1 MTTVW
6 EAQTLDNVQTEEA
19 KRHNEMIRERYRQ
32 LQNAEEIQLSETFS
46 DAEQAKEIAP
56 SAPAFN
62 AAPAVPV
69 APVTPAPAEPA
80 KTEERSVN
88 VSQQQR
94 ELFTADTFRRVL
106 SDNVQE
112 QTAAP
117 VQAEAVREIYAP
129 APVFVSERKN
139 EAVKEAQK
147 EAETYSLTSA
157 AKAMIAAFAALV
169 VLMLTVIG
177 INTRIL
183 NAKGAE
189 LTALELQRAELVE
202 ESRALAEN
210 IVNTTSEETIAN
222 WAAQNGW
229 TK

>member
-80 KTEERSVN
+80 RTEERSVN

-129 APVFVSERKN
+129 VFVPEKKS

-202 ESRALAEN
+202 ESRAFAEN
-210 IVNTTSEETIAN
+210 IVNATSEETIAN

>member
-62 AAPAVPV
+62 VAPAVPV

-80 KTEERSVN
+80 RTEERSVN

-94 ELFTADTFRRVL
+94 ELFTADTFRRVI

-129 APVFVSERKN
+129 APVVVPEKKN

>member
-80 KTEERSVN
+80 RTEERSVN

-129 APVFVSERKN
+129 VFVPEKKN

>member
-62 AAPAVPV
+62 ATPAVPV

-80 KTEERSVN
+80 RTEERSVN

-94 ELFTADTFRRVL
+94 ELFTADTFRRVI

-117 VQAEAVREIYAP
+117 VQAEAVREIAAP
-129 APVFVSERKN
+129 APVFVPEKKN
-139 EAVKEAQK
+139 EVVKEAQK

>member
-80 KTEERSVN
+80 RTEERSVN

-129 APVFVSERKN
+129 APVFVPEKRTKPLKKRRKRR
-139 EAVKEAQK
+139 K
-147 EAETYSLTSA
+147 
-157 AKAMIAAFAALV
+157 
-169 VLMLTVIG
+169 
-177 INTRIL
+177 RIL
-183 NAKGAE
+183 LRPPRK
-189 LTALELQRAELVE
+189 R
-202 ESRALAEN
+202 
-210 IVNTTSEETIAN
+210 
-222 WAAQNGW
+222 
-229 TK
+229 

>member
-32 LQNAEEIQLSETFS
+32 LQNAEEIQLSETFA
-46 DAEQAKEIAP
+46 DAEQAKE
-56 SAPAFN
+56 N

-80 KTEERSVN
+80 RTEERSAN

-94 ELFTADTFRRVL
+94 ELFTADTFRRVI

-129 APVFVSERKN
+129 APVFVPEKKN

-210 IVNTTSEETIAN
+210 IVNATSEETIAN

>member
-80 KTEERSVN
+80 RTEERSVN

-94 ELFTADTFRRVL
+94 ELFTADTFRRVI
-106 SDNVQE
+106 SDNVQK

-129 APVFVSERKN
+129 APVFVPEKKS

-202 ESRALAEN
+202 ESRAFAEN
-210 IVNTTSEETIAN
+210 IVNATSEETIAN

>member
-80 KTEERSVN
+80 RTEERSVN

-94 ELFTADTFRRVL
+94 ELFTADTFR
-106 SDNVQE
+106 
-112 QTAAP
+112 
-117 VQAEAVREIYAP
+117 EIYAP
-129 APVFVSERKN
+129 APVFVPEKKN

>member
-62 AAPAVPV
+62 AAPAAPV
-69 APVTPAPAEPA
+69 APVAPAPAEPA
-80 KTEERSVN
+80 RTEERRAN

-112 QTAAP
+112 QTVAP

-129 APVFVSERKN
+129 APVFVPEKKN
-139 EAVKEAQK
+139 EVVKEAQK

-210 IVNTTSEETIAN
+210 IVNATSEETIAN
-222 WAAQNGW
+222 WAAQYGW

>member
-80 KTEERSVN
+80 RTEERSVN

-117 VQAEAVREIYAP
+117 VQTEAVREIYAP
-129 APVFVSERKN
+129 APVFVSEKKN
-139 EAVKEAQK
+139 EVVKEAQK

>member
-80 KTEERSVN
+80 RTEERSVN

-129 APVFVSERKN
+129 VFVPEKKS

>member
-80 KTEERSVN
+80 RTEERSVN

-117 VQAEAVREIYAP
+117 VQAEAVREK
-129 APVFVSERKN
+129 KN

>member
-46 DAEQAKEIAP
+46 DAEQAKEIAS

-80 KTEERSVN
+80 RTEERSVN

-129 APVFVSERKN
+129 VFVPEKKS

-202 ESRALAEN
+202 ESRAFAEN
-210 IVNTTSEETIAN
+210 IVNATSEETIAN